1 PAELFR
7 RGFFVAA
14 DGGGFVSSTA
24 VKSQPKRAE
33 SDALELLK
41 LALPIIG
48 MTVSRMLMGF
58 IDFVMVSQL
67 GTEAQAAISP
77 ATIFVFAGA
86 CLGMGAATSV
96 QTFVSQADG
105 RGDARQAGSYV
116 WQVVYISML
125 FALVTPA
132 VAAGTPKWFGAL
144 AAWSHTPPAVAALEI
159 DYMRI
164 ALWSIPFAVLCA
176 GLNGF
181 FNGVQRPMM
190 ALWATLV
197 SLVVN
202 VVGNWLLI
210 FGNLGFPEMGIAGA
224 AVATVLSW
232 ATRAALMFWI
242 MLWPSFDR
250 RFVTRRAMVFDWRK
264 FKAIW
269 RVGGP
274 TAVQWVVDIGAWVV
288 FLNVIMPPYG
298 PVAMAASNVALQYM
312 HVSFMPAIGIGM
324 ALCSQVGFAI
334 GERRPERAVRKAR
347 VAMQV
352 TGLYMGAVG
361 LVFWL
366 AGAPLM
372 RLLSDDPAVIEIGR
386 IVLVW
391 AAVFQVF
398 DAMGITYMNALRG
411 AGDTFWPAVFV
422 GVCCWVIFVG
432 GGVVSPALIPAWT
445 VSGPWLF
452 CTAYISILGI
462 ALWLRWRLGSWRGI
476 RLQEDVASPAAPH
489 AAPIGADELECGV
502 PDPLAG
508 TVGAASASGSDDA
521 CTPRDR

>member
-1 PAELFR
+1 M
-7 RGFFVAA
+7 
-14 DGGGFVSSTA
+14 STA
-24 VKSQPKRAE
+24 IQRQPALTAE
-33 SDALELLK
+33 NDALELIK

-86 CLGMGAATSV
+86 CLGMGAASSV

-105 RGDARQAGSYV
+105 RGDTRQAGAYV
-116 WQVVYISML
+116 WQVLYICLL
-125 FALVTPA
+125 FAFVTPPL
-132 VAAGTPKWFGAL
+132 AAATPLWFGAL
-144 AAWSHTPPAVAALEI
+144 AGWAETPSTVAQLEI
-159 DYMRI
+159 DYIRI
-164 ALWSIPFAVLCA
+164 ALWSMPFAVLCA
-176 GLNGF
+176 GMNGF

-190 ALWATLV
+190 PLWATIV
-197 SLVVN
+197 SLGVN

-210 FGNLGFPEMGIAGA
+210 FGHLGFPEMGIAGA

-232 ATRAALMFWI
+232 AVRALLMLWI

-250 RFVTRRAMVFDWRK
+250 RYHTRRSFAFDWSK

-274 TAVQWVVDIGAWVV
+274 TAIQWVVDIGAWVV
-288 FLNVIMPPYG
+288 FLNMIMPPYG
-298 PVAMAASNVALQYM
+298 QVAMAASNVALQYM
-312 HVSFMPAIGIGM
+312 HLSFMPAIGIGM

-334 GERRPERAVRKAR
+334 GERRPERAIRKAR
-347 VAMQV
+347 VAMQL
-352 TGLYMGAVG
+352 TGLYMGAIG

-366 AGAPLM
+366 LGEPLM

-386 IVLVW
+386 RVLIW

-422 GVCCWVIFVG
+422 GFCCWVIFVG
-432 GGVVSPALIPAWT
+432 GGAMSPELLPQWGIN
-445 VSGPWLF
+445 GPWMF
-452 CTAYISILGI
+452 CTVYISILGI
-462 ALWLRWRLGSWRGI
+462 ALWARWRLGSWRKI
-476 RLQEDVASPAAPH
+476 RLEDAAQTAPRRGETPA
-489 AAPIGADELECGV
+489 GADELECGV
-502 PDPLAG
+502 PDPL
-508 TVGAASASGSDDA
+508 VGAMHSTTASATDD
-521 CTPRDR
+521 